1 MTARENGNYGYQ
13 VKYVPEREENG
24 RNRAIKT
31 IWVGFIKKRASF
43 KAATFNKSRTFRQEG
58 RKFQKVQIEGVVM
71 ENFAMNIGT
80 IGNRKEYFPIKN
92 E

>member
-31 IWVGFIKKRASF
+31 IWVGFIKTRASF
-43 KAATFNKSRTFRQEG
+43 KAASFNKSRTFR
-58 RKFQKVQIEGVVM
+58 
-71 ENFAMNIGT
+71 
-80 IGNRKEYFPIKN
+80 
-92 E
+92 